1 MSLADFYPRNRLT
14 SFLAKH
20 KRKFVVGVTVSGFFG
35 IMLPAVLLGGNHVV
49 QILDSTAFCTE
60 TCHDVHYA
68 EAVTFRE
75 SPHSEVACASCHV
88 GAGTANLVK
97 SKLNGLRDVIPA
109 ITGNYA
115 FPFQVPLKDRR
126 PSSETCEKCHWS
138 EKFLGDIPQITTS
151 YGTDEANT
159 RQVVTHVLK
168 VGGGRK
174 EVAGGIHRHSSAKIW
189 YLPVDA
195 KLQKIAWVSSDN
207 GSGETTEYIDP
218 NLMKGITP
226 DRIAAEKRLMDCMD
240 CHNRTTHLFRPP
252 DELIDASITDG
263 SIDVSLPFVK
273 REALKALVPQ
283 NTSLEQAYDRIA
295 RLEDFY
301 RVSYPAILR
310 DKGAS
315 VKAAIVRLGEI
326 ARLTTFDKGLDWNT
340 YADNAKHDKP
350 DADMQ
355 VDWAGLAASDTS
367 PGCFRCHGNLVRVG
381 GGGPENTPATAAN
394 TAAISTKTTAPTLA
408 GAPGTVNAN
417 GTAVAADRPGAASSN
432 DTTPNGGPGPGWLA
446 ADCDTCHYT
455 LKSGL
460 TSPVAPATSHPI
472 DGLDDCLVCHAPRA
486 SKPFKST
493 HPWSTNEACGG
504 CHQSAPRLKALAVAK
519 PPVDAKDTPHPTKKL
534 EDCLLC
540 HGPTGGSPVSK
551 DHPWS
556 SNDTCSSCHQTA
568 AVLKPI
574 PPPTPQNAKLIVHP
588 TAGLENCLACHGPTA
603 ARPFAT
609 DHPWSTNATCATCHK
624 PGAAAPLT
632 VSASPL
638 GSPVTHPLQG
648 LPGCAACHKPSG
660 PGPLP
665 ASHVGRPESFCAICH
680 APASTLAATPPAPLA
695 TGPAVLHGTAG
706 LPACTACHY
715 QSGPGPFPASH
726 AGRPASFCVI
736 CHAPGGVVLAK
747 PGSLAARAASAA
759 RVDLTW
765 IDGATGETGFRVE
778 RATSN
783 TFSAG
788 LTTFTAGANAA
799 SYSDTTVAGSTTYYY
814 RVFAIS
820 SAGDSPASNTA
831 SVTTPP
837 AVGPAPAAP
846 SALSATAAGATRVD
860 LTWVDN
866 SGNET
871 GFRVERATNSAFSA
885 GLTAFTVTSNTASHS
900 DTTVAGSTTYY
911 YRVFATSSAGSS
923 TASAVASITTP
934 AQVVDAAAAYSSYCV
949 ACHGADRQG
958 GIGPALTAAALSA
971 RTESWIVA
979 LLASH
984 NTGSSLTVAE
994 RTSVAQWLKANAGVT
1009 APAAPSALSATAA
1022 SATRIDLT
1030 WVDNAGNET
1039 GFRVERATNN
1049 TFSAGLATSTVGA
1062 NTASY
1067 SDTNVAASTTYYYR
1081 VRAIN
1086 SAGDSPASNTASATT
1101 PAPTVPVPAAP
1112 SGLAGTATSAT
1123 QVTLSWTDASN
1134 NEVNFVVQRAA
1145 DSTFTTGVTSFTV
1158 TSNTTSYSDTTVAAS
1173 TTYYYRV
1180 RASNTGGTSAPSNTV
1195 TATTPAAAINAS
1207 QLYSSNCASCHGA
1220 NRQGSGGRPALTAAA
1235 LSGRTE
1241 SWIVTFMANHNTGR
1255 NLTSAQRT
1263 ALAQWLKATP

>member
-138 EKFLGDIPQITTS
+138 EKFLGDVPQITTS

-283 NTSLEQAYDRIA
+283 NTSLEQAYDKIA

-301 RVSYPAILR
+301 RVLYPAILR

-355 VDWAGLAASDTS
+355 IDWAGLAASDTS

-381 GGGPENTPATAAN
+381 GGGPENTLATAAN

-432 DTTPNGGPGPGWLA
+432 DTTPNGGPGPAWLA

-504 CHQSAPRLKALAVAK
+504 CHQSAPRLKALSVAK

-814 RVFAIS
+814 RVFA
-820 SAGDSPASNTA
+820 
-831 SVTTPP
+831 
-837 AVGPAPAAP
+837 
-846 SALSATAAGATRVD
+846 
-860 LTWVDN
+860 
-866 SGNET
+866 
-871 GFRVERATNSAFSA
+871 
-885 GLTAFTVTSNTASHS
+885 
-900 DTTVAGSTTYY
+900 
-911 YRVFATSSAGSS
+911 TSSAGSS
-923 TASAVASITTP
+923 TAFAVASITTP
-934 AQVVDAAAAYSSYCV
+934 AQVVDAAAAYSSNCV

-1062 NTASY
+1062 NTTSY
-1067 SDTNVAASTTYYYR
+1067 SDTNVA
-1081 VRAIN
+1081 
-1086 SAGDSPASNTASATT
+1086 
-1101 PAPTVPVPAAP
+1101 
-1112 SGLAGTATSAT
+1112 AGTATSAT

>member
-138 EKFLGDIPQITTS
+138 EKFLGDVPQITTS

-283 NTSLEQAYDRIA
+283 NTSLEQAYDKIA

-301 RVSYPAILR
+301 RVLYPAILR

-355 VDWAGLAASDTS
+355 IDWAGLAASDTS

-381 GGGPENTPATAAN
+381 GGGPENTPATAA
-394 TAAISTKTTAPTLA
+394 PTLA
-408 GAPGTVNAN
+408 GALGTVSAN
-417 GTAVAADRPGAASSN
+417 GTGAASSN
-432 DTTPNGGPGPGWLA
+432 DTKPNGGPGPGWLA

-820 SAGDSPASNTA
+820 STGDSPASNTA

-923 TASAVASITTP
+923 TAFAVASITTP

-1062 NTASY
+1062 NTTSY
-1067 SDTNVAASTTYYYR
+1067 SDTN
-1081 VRAIN
+1081 
-1086 SAGDSPASNTASATT
+1086 
-1101 PAPTVPVPAAP
+1101 
-1112 SGLAGTATSAT
+1112 
-1123 QVTLSWTDASN
+1123 
-1134 NEVNFVVQRAA
+1134 
-1145 DSTFTTGVTSFTV
+1145 
-1158 TSNTTSYSDTTVAAS
+1158 VAAS